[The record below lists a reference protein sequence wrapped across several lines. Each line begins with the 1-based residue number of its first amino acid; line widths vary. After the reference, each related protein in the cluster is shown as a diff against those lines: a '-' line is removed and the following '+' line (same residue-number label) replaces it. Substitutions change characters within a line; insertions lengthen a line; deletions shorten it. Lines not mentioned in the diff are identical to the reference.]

1 MLKGKGDT
9 ALFFMDKALK
19 ELKPYFQKQYP
30 NNILKYVKLLHDNAH
45 LHNAVNV
52 TIFLEVDKEAVCPI
66 HLILQIWSHV
76 TTSFSSRYGSLW
88 KILTSLF
95 CGTHCFSVPKMYMTK

>member
-9 ALFFMDKALK
+9 ALFFMDKALE
-19 ELKPYFQKQYP
+19 ELKPYFQKRYP

-52 TIFLEVDKEAVCPI
+52 TIFLEVDKEAV
-66 HLILQIWSHV
+66 LSHPSYTPV
-76 TTSFSSRYGSLW
+76 MVPCDYF
-88 KILTSLF
+88 LF
-95 CGTHCFSVPKMYMTK
+95 L